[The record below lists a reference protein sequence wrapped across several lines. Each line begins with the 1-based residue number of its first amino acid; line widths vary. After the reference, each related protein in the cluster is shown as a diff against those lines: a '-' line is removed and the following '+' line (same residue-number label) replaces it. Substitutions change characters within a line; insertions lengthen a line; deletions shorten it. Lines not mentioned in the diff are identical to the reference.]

1 MVRLMTNRKQNA
13 SNREDFNQV
22 VKLSLC
28 DCGNAQISDSVQT
41 KEKELPPHWT
51 QPLPIQQMELPCV
64 N

>member
-1 MVRLMTNRKQNA
+1 MTNRKQNA

-28 DCGNAQISDSVQT
+28 DCGNAQTSDSVQT

-51 QPLPIQQMELPCV
+51 QPLPIQQMEL
-64 N
+64 